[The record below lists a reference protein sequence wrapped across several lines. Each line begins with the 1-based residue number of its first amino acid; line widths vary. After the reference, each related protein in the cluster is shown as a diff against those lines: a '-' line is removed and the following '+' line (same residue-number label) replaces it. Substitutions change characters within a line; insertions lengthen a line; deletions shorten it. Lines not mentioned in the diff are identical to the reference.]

1 MLRNTVDFE
10 RFAGQLVDI
19 TLKAPIGAAA
29 QGQVHANRKK
39 FRGTL
44 ERVDAEHWQIVWS
57 DEPPVKPGQRV
68 SKNASLH
75 HCRHWVLCLMNCKRR
90 VWRPSSVLK
99 GVQPRASKP
108 TASTLSQKSKSA
120 HRQTLCTL

>member
-1 MLRNTVDFE
+1 MGSITSAWRSLPGIDRLLRNTVDFE

-68 SKNASLH
+68 SK
-75 HCRHWVLCLMNCKRR
+75 KRE
-90 VWRPSSVLK
+90 
-99 GVQPRASKP
+99 ACT
-108 TASTLSQKSKSA
+108 TAGTGF
-120 HRQTLCTL
+120 CV